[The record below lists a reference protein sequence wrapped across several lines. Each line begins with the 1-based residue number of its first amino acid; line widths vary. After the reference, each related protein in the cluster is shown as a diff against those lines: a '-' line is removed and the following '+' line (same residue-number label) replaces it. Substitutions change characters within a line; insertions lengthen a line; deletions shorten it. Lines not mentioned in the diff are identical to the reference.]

1 MKAIGR
7 GILQILEWLEGAAVV
22 VASLLL
28 LTMSG
33 IITAS
38 VLGRQLFLKPI
49 PDELRL
55 VGLLTVGVIALPLAF
70 VERQQGHIAVSV
82 TTDWMGVRAKGA
94 LRAFGAFAMAVFFSG
109 VGYMV
114 SSRLP
119 REIARGTYYDG
130 PLQLPT
136 WPMKVVFAFGI
147 TLLVCRLCV
156 SIWQGISTAIT
167 GVELGLSV
175 NDPVKPSETDKD

>member
-7 GILQILEWLEGAAVV
+7 GILKVLEWFEGAAVV
-22 VASLLL
+22 IASLLL
-28 LTMSG
+28 LTMSV

-38 VLGRQLFLKPI
+38 VLGRQFFLKPI
-49 PDELRL
+49 PDELRM

-82 TTDWMGVRAKGA
+82 TTDWLGVRAKGA

-136 WPMKVVFAFGI
+136 WPMKVVFAFAVI
-147 TLLVCRLCV
+147 LLVCRLCV
-156 SIWQGISTAIT
+156 SIGQGISTAISGIEPGT
-167 GVELGLSV
+167 SGDDRVE
-175 NDPVKPSETDKD
+175 PAETNKD